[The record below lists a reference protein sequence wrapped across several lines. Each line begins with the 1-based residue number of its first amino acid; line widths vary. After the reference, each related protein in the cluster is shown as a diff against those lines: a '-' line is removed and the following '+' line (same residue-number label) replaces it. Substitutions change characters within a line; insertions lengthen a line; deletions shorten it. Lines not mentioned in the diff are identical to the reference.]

1 MKQIFLILIIS
12 ITSFIRAQNIITL
25 RVKDK
30 NTNEP
35 LIGVNCIVKGTDIGG
50 SSDFNGKIIIDKI
63 PNGKQTLVLSY
74 VEYKTVEKAFDF
86 PLNENKPITV
96 FLEEDN
102 TLNTVILYSTRTDN
116 RIEEIPTRIEV
127 IGNEEVVEE
136 AAINPG
142 NISKLL
148 GETSGVQ
155 VQHTSAISGNVSFS
169 IQGLPGKYTQLLQ
182 DGLPLYGGFSS
193 GLSLLQIPPLNLQQV
208 EIIKGSS
215 STLYGGDAIAG
226 VVNLITKKPTE
237 KPEFSVLLNQT
248 SKGGNDFSSFYRAR
262 KNKFG
267 ITLLASVNKQQ
278 AKDASKNG
286 FTDIPKYNRYLINP
300 KIFYD
305 INKNNHLSLEISNVN
320 ENRIGGDLLVIKHH
334 ANSNHSFFE
343 EDNTNRFNA
352 NIRFKNISLSG
363 NIFTF
368 KITSGSF
375 DRSLR
380 TNVNSFKG
388 IQNTIYS
395 ELSYFVKAKKHNWVS
410 GLNFYGDRFRQKNI
424 TSNSLSY
431 LHQTLGFFTQ
441 DNWRITKSFYFEL
454 GIRLDYNNQYG
465 SFLLPRVAIM
475 YHFSDKFFTR
485 LNGGLGYRLPTP
497 FTDEAERTRYQH
509 IIMPSNLKVEKS
521 SSANLDF
528 NFKTALSDD
537 LLLTANQEFFITNI
551 SNPILAD
558 QNLIKSNIVDFK
570 NFQGSILSKGINTNI
585 KLALD
590 ELKLYID
597 YTMLNAKKTF
607 NNNKLEFIPQNKLIS
622 TLSYEDEDSGLKTG
636 LEAFYFGNQYI
647 DNTKKAPNY
656 WLLGASVQKKFSH
669 FTIGL
674 NVENI
679 LDIRQTQYENIV
691 SGPINN
697 PNFSEL
703 YAPLDGRVEN
713 IVLKY
718 DLY

>member
-1 MKQIFLILIIS
+1 MNIACTLQ
-12 ITSFIRAQNIITL
+12 AQNNIVIN
-25 RVKDK
+25 VKDK
-30 NTNEP
+30 ESNVP
-35 LIGVNCIVKGTDIGG
+35 LIGVNCVLKGTDIGG
-50 SSDFNGKIIIDKI
+50 SSDFNGKIGIDKI

-74 VEYKTVEKAFDF
+74 VGYKTVEKTFDF
-86 PLNENKPITV
+86 PLKENKSITV

-102 TLNTVILYSTRTDN
+102 TLNTVTIYSTRTDN

-136 AAINPG
+136 TDINPG

-226 VVNLITKKPTE
+226 VVNLITKIPTE

-262 KNKFG
+262 KNKLG
-267 ITLLASVNKQQ
+267 ITFIASANKQQ
-278 AKDASKNG
+278 AKDVSKNG

-305 INKNNHLSLEISNVN
+305 INKNNHLSIEISNVN
-320 ENRIGGDLLVIKHH
+320 ENRIGGDLKVIKHQTDK
-334 ANSNHSFFE
+334 NHSFFE
-343 EDNTNRFNA
+343 ENNTNRFNT
-352 NIRFKNISLSG
+352 NIRFKNVSRSG
-363 NIFTF
+363 NTLTF
-368 KITSGSF
+368 KIANGSF

-388 IQNTIYS
+388 NQNTIFS

-410 GLNFYGDRFRQKNI
+410 GLNFNSDRFRQKNI
-424 TSNSLSY
+424 SSNSLSY
-431 LHQTLGFFTQ
+431 LHQTMGIFTQ
-441 DNWRITKSFYFEL
+441 DNWKITKSFYFEPGL
-454 GIRLDYNNQYG
+454 RLDYNNQYG
-465 SFLLPRVAIM
+465 SFLLPRFAIM

-528 NFKTALSDD
+528 NFKTALSDN

-558 QNLIKSNIVDFK
+558 QNLIESNIINFK
-570 NFQGSILSKGINTNI
+570 NYQGSILSKGINTNV

-590 ELKLYID
+590 ELNLYID

-607 NNNKLEFIPQNKLIS
+607 NNNRLEFIPQNKLIT

-647 DNTKKAPNY
+647 DNIRKAPNY
-656 WLLGASVQKKFSH
+656 WLFGASVQKEFNH
-669 FTIGL
+669 ITVAL

-679 LDIRQTQYENIV
+679 LDIRQTRYENIV
-691 SGPINN
+691 SGSANN

-703 YAPLDGRVEN
+703 YAPLDGRVDN

-718 DLY
+718 DLD